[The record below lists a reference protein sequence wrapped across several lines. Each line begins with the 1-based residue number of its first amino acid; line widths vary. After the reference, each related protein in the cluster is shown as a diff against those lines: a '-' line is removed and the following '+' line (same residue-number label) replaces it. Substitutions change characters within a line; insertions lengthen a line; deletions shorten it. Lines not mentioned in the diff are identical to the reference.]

1 LNEKTLRNVVKL
13 AYDRPMNTL
22 KQLARKVAEAVG
34 VGDRVRANR
43 IANAG
48 SVTLSD
54 YELPP
59 AAIRLGGHNFTD
71 DRAFLDK
78 AIRDAARMEETM
90 DVRPG
95 ARILDIGCGVG
106 RLPIGWRAHF
116 GSLTNY
122 TGVDVD
128 LGSIRW
134 CRKHIH
140 GENVAFIRLDLAN
153 DRYNPNGATIEETFR
168 LPLTGPFDAIHLYSV
183 FSHMETADVVAYL
196 REFRRLLAPDGT
208 VFLTA
213 FVEDDVEDI
222 AINPAGYGT
231 FPGEWEGALH
241 CVRFDRAFFERLVND
256 AGLEILRFDHASDT
270 DGQSAIFLR
279 LAP

>member
-1 LNEKTLRNVVKL
+1 
-13 AYDRPMNTL
+13 MGTL
-22 KQLARKVAEAVG
+22 KRIARKTADAVG
-34 VGDRVRANR
+34 VGDKVRANR

-48 SVTLSD
+48 SVTLSGH
-54 YELPP
+54 ELPP

-71 DRAFLDK
+71 DQAFLDK
-78 AIRDAARMEETM
+78 AVRDVARMEETM
-90 DVRPG
+90 SIGPG
-95 ARILDIGCGVG
+95 SHILDIGCGVG

-128 LGSIRW
+128 PGSIGW

-140 GENVAFIRLDLAN
+140 GENVDFIRLDLAN
-153 DRYNPNGATIEETFR
+153 RRYNPNGAPIEEIFR
-168 LPLTGPFDAIHLYSV
+168 LPLTDSFDAIHLYSV
-183 FSHMETADVVAYL
+183 FSHMETSDVVAYL
-196 REFRRLLAPDGT
+196 REFRRLLAPNGT

-213 FVEDDVEDI
+213 FVEDDVEDM
-222 AINPAGYGT
+222 AINPTGYGT

-241 CVRFDRAFFERLVND
+241 CVRFDRAFFESLVDN
-256 AGLEILRFDHASDT
+256 AGLKISRFDHASDT

-279 LAP
+279 HAI